1 MSDVRQTTRQT
12 PSSGGIHPAPEGVSA
27 FAQREGWRVDPA
39 HPLSGSESVAP
50 PLGPAGSE
58 YDVIQEPYV
67 APTSAA
73 PLRTDL
79 PLGDPLLQARQIAE
93 HLQHRYAD
101 LERREQRLNVQL
113 ADLDQERRSIR
124 MWATECEAVLHER
137 DAELLQRDT
146 FVSEREAAC
155 LELEHEMQ
163 ARKASMLEQ
172 EHDLQNIQAR
182 WREEWELERQGLKQ
196 ELDQQSLQLQNEQA
210 HFRLVKEGQLAEIQQ
225 ERSLLLNRIRFQ
237 EEHLQKLRREF
248 EVAQAAFHAERQR
261 TQAMFLETDTQ
272 LELRRD
278 QLIRYRLQLEER
290 DAALQRQQV
299 LIGKSRRAEVD
310 GLFQER
316 QRLEEDQRDWQ
327 MVRGRQ
333 QAELERK
340 NEVLQLNAENLDAR
354 QSRLEQLRLELEE
367 TNRKT
372 MEMRLAVEEACAQLA
387 QAVGPDL
394 ARQRIEASQYALSDH
409 YRQARETLVK
419 HRQELEQFH
428 RSVLQQ
434 RDEFRSEQQTLAEW
448 IAKRDE
454 ELAVRESQFREE
466 QAVIL
471 AREESWQNTR
481 DLWLHEKLEA
491 EAVIRD
497 LLQRLET
504 PPS

>member
-12 PSSGGIHPAPEGVSA
+12 PSSAGNAPAPEGVAA
-27 FAQREGWRVDPA
+27 FAQREGWRVDPP
-39 HPLSGSESVAP
+39 HPLGGSESVAAP
-50 PLGPAGSE
+50 VAPAGAE
-58 YDVIQEPYV
+58 YDVIQEPFV
-67 APTSAA
+67 APVSAA

-93 HLQHRYAD
+93 HLQLRYAD

-124 MWATECEAVLHER
+124 MWANECEVVLQER

-146 FVSEREAAC
+146 ACSEREAAC

-163 ARKASMLEQ
+163 ARKAVLLEQ

-182 WREEWELERQGLKQ
+182 WREEWEVERQALKQ

-210 HFRLVKEGQLAEIQQ
+210 HFRLVKEGQLADIQQ

-248 EVAQAAFHAERQR
+248 ETAQAAFHAERQR
-261 TQAMFLETDTQ
+261 TQTELLATEEHLD
-272 LELRRD
+272 LRRE
-278 QLIRYRLQLEER
+278 QLVRYRLQLEER
-290 DAALQRQQV
+290 DEALQRQQV
-299 LIGKSRRAEVD
+299 LIGKSRRAEVESLAQD
-310 GLFQER
+310 RE
-316 QRLEEDQRDWQ
+316 RLEADQRDWQ
-327 MVRGRQ
+327 MVRARQ

-340 NEVLQLNAENLDAR
+340 SEILQLNAENLDAR

-372 MEMRLAVEEACAQLA
+372 IEMRLAVEEACAQLA

-394 ARQRIEASQYALSDH
+394 ARQRIEAAQHALSDH
-409 YRQARETLVK
+409 YRHARETLVR
-419 HRQELEQFH
+419 HRQELEQFQ
-428 RSVLQQ
+428 RTVLQQ
-434 RDEFRSEQQTLAEW
+434 RDEFRSEQQTITEW

-454 ELAVRESQFREE
+454 ELAVRENQFREE
-466 QAVIL
+466 HAAVLI
-471 AREESWQNTR
+471 REANWQKAR
-481 DLWLHEKLEA
+481 DLWLREKLEA
-491 EAVIRD
+491 EEVIRG
-497 LLQRLET
+497 LLEQLET
-504 PPS
+504 PPD

>member
-12 PSSGGIHPAPEGVSA
+12 PSSGGIHPALDGVSA
-27 FAQREGWRVDPA
+27 FAHREGWRVDPP
-39 HPLSGSESVAP
+39 HPLSSSESVAP
-50 PLGPAGSE
+50 PLGRAGDE
-58 YDVIQEPYV
+58 YDVIQEPYA
-67 APTSAA
+67 APVSAA

-101 LERREQRLNVQL
+101 LERREQRLNTQL
-113 ADLDQERRSIR
+113 ADLDQERRTIR
-124 MWATECEAVLHER
+124 MWATECEAVLQER
-137 DAELLQRDT
+137 DAELLQRDAAC
-146 FVSEREAAC
+146 EQREAAC

-163 ARKASMLEQ
+163 ARKAELLAQ
-172 EHDLQNIQAR
+172 EHDLQTIQAR

-237 EEHLQKLRREF
+237 EDHLQKLRREF
-248 EVAQAAFHAERQR
+248 EAGQAAFHAERQR
-261 TQAMFLETDTQ
+261 TQSAFAATETQ
-272 LELRRD
+272 LELRRS

-299 LIGKSRRAEVD
+299 LIGKARRAEVD
-310 GLFQER
+310 GLLQER
-316 QRLEEDQRDWQ
+316 QRLEADQRDWH
-327 MVRGRQ
+327 MVRGQQ

-340 NEVLQLNAENLDAR
+340 NEILRLNAENLDAR

-387 QAVGPDL
+387 QAVGPDV
-394 ARQRIEASQYALSDH
+394 ARQRIEISQHALSDH
-409 YRQARETLVK
+409 YRQARETLVR

-434 RDEFRSEQQTLAEW
+434 RDEFRAEQQSFAEW

-454 ELAVRESQFREE
+454 ELTVREGQFREE
-466 QAVIL
+466 QSVIL
-471 AREESWQNTR
+471 AREENWQKTR
-481 DLWLHEKLEA
+481 DRWLHEKLEA

-504 PPS
+504 PPA

>member
-12 PSSGGIHPAPEGVSA
+12 PSSAGNPPAPEGVSA
-27 FAQREGWRVDPA
+27 FAQREGWRVDPP
-39 HPLSGSESVAP
+39 HPL
-50 PLGPAGSE
+50 AGSE
-58 YDVIQEPYV
+58 TVVPPQGTAGAEFDVIQEPYA
-67 APTSAA
+67 APVSAG

-93 HLQHRYAD
+93 HLQFRYAD

-124 MWATECEAVLHER
+124 MWATECEAVLQER
-137 DAELLQRDT
+137 DAELLQREDS
-146 FVSEREAAC
+146 FAEREAAC

-163 ARKASMLEQ
+163 ARKASLLEQ
-172 EHDLQNIQAR
+172 EHDLQTIQTR

-196 ELDQQSLQLQNEQA
+196 EFDQQNLQLQNEQA
-210 HFRLVKEGQLAEIQQ
+210 HFRLVKEGQLADIQQ
-225 ERSLLLNRIRFQ
+225 ERSLLQNRIRFQ

-248 EVAQAAFHAERQR
+248 ESAQVAFHAERQR
-261 TQAMFLETDTQ
+261 TQAEFLATDTQ
-272 LELRRD
+272 LELRRN
-278 QLIRYRLQLEER
+278 QLQRYRLQLEER

-299 LIGKSRRAEVD
+299 LIGKARRAEVD
-310 GLFQER
+310 DLTRER
-316 QRLEEDQRDWQ
+316 QRLEADQRDWQ

-333 QAELERK
+333 HAELERK
-340 NEVLQLNAENLDAR
+340 NEILQLNAENLDAR
-354 QSRLEQLRLELEE
+354 QSRLEQLRLEMEE

-409 YRQARETLVK
+409 YRQARETLVR

-434 RDEFRSEQQTLAEW
+434 RDEFRAEQQTLAEW
-448 IAKRDE
+448 IAKRDD
-454 ELAVRESQFREE
+454 ELSVRESQFREE
-466 QAVIL
+466 QAAIL
-471 AREESWQNTR
+471 AREESWQKTR

-497 LLQRLET
+497 LLERLET
-504 PPS
+504 PP